1 MAKTLQQTLADYQAN
16 ALQNRARWDAG
27 ERDGL
32 PLPENSSDYSD
43 GIPLFDNAYAK
54 NRWLHDNGFV
64 VLDKND
70 IANMANPRFSNMAG
84 RPVIDQMVALYGPK
98 ARNWTVTPDGSG
110 GLIFDTGTG
119 QNIDTLAT
127 GTYDLAAGTVGGN
140 NGGGFFNNLAG
151 MVTDTGLPFLASM
164 AAGGAG
170 GALTAGGAALSNLGG
185 MTGNDAL
192 KYGGMLV
199 GGASKLGGFGGS
211 VGGDGAFL
219 GGYEDM
225 APVPT
230 NVASNVVDPTYGV
243 NLRPDPYQGLGYSQ
257 ADIEALKNG
266 TYSGPE
272 QAGGG
277 GTPVFPSTQAVDY
290 GMTPTGTPA
299 GGLTPTGGGLG
310 LTQTAAGGAAI
321 TGGLAGAA
329 GSTAVPDT
337 VAGEA
342 GASIGGITGAGTS
355 VFDTFLDKL
364 SNNPVQTAIKAAQVV
379 SGIASGVN
387 AMNAPISPTDAQKM
401 ADPFASSRQQYIDK
415 LNALMANPSLAM
427 SQPGYQFA
435 LQQGMQGLN
444 RNLSKS
450 GMGTSTPGFPGT
462 PASGAAGIAQQK
474 YGQNF
479 ALKSYDDYVNQL
491 SALSGATQRP
501 SAGSDAFITAQKAAS
516 DAANSGWKSVAQA
529 SGGLLD
535 LFGSKSPQT
544 GSTVTAPPVGGG
556 AAAGGNFSPASWNT
570 APNWYLGGPS
580 TTVDGN
586 TTIPDYTNYG
596 DPGGGINYNDYNMFG
611 P

>member
-1 MAKTLQQTLADYQAN
+1 
-16 ALQNRARWDAG
+16 
-27 ERDGL
+27 
-32 PLPENSSDYSD
+32 
-43 GIPLFDNAYAK
+43 
-54 NRWLHDNGFV
+54 
-64 VLDKND
+64 
-70 IANMANPRFSNMAG
+70 
-84 RPVIDQMVALYGPK
+84 
-98 ARNWTVTPDGSG
+98 
-110 GLIFDTGTG
+110 
-119 QNIDTLAT
+119 
-127 GTYDLAAGTVGGN
+127 
-140 NGGGFFNNLAG
+140 
-151 MVTDTGLPFLASM
+151 
-164 AAGGAG
+164 
-170 GALTAGGAALSNLGG
+170 
-185 MTGNDAL
+185 
-192 KYGGMLV
+192 MLV
-199 GGASKLGGFGGS
+199 AGASKLGGFGGS

-277 GTPVFPSTQAVDY
+277 GGTPVFPSTQAVDY

-329 GSTAVPDT
+329 GSTSVPGT
-337 VAGEA
+337 MAPA
-342 GASIGGITGAGTS
+342 SGASVGGITGAGTS
-355 VFDTFLDKL
+355 VFDTFLDNL
-364 SNNPVQTAIKAAQVV
+364 SKNPVQTAIKAAQVV

-387 AMNAPISPTDAQKM
+387 AMNAPISPTDAQRM

-435 LQQGMQGLN
+435 LQQGMQGLR

-450 GMGTSTPGFPGT
+450 GMSTSTPGFPGT
-462 PASGAAGIAQQK
+462 PASGAAGIAQQT

-479 ALKSYDDYVNQL
+479 ALKSYNDYVNQL
-491 SALSGATQRP
+491 SGLAGATQRP
-501 SAGSDAFITAQKAAS
+501 SAGSDAFISAQKAAA
-516 DAANSGWKSVAQA
+516 DAANSGWKSISQA
-529 SGGLLD
+529 TGGLLD
-535 LFGSKSPQT
+535 LFGGKSPQT
-544 GSTVTAPPVGGG
+544 GSTTNAPPVGGG
-556 AAAGGNFSPASWNT
+556 AAAGGTTSGGSGNFSPANWNN
-570 APNWYLGGPS
+570 PNWYLNPS
-580 TTVDGN
+580 PPQDI
-586 TTIPDYTNYG
+586 TIPSNFDNS
-596 DPGGGINYNDYNMFG
+596 DPGGPVDYRDYSMLW